1 MVKITND
8 VIIVFLMHY
17 LSFDDKDKLEDEFKE
32 VLDKLEKVYKIEIKG
47 NYKINVYKDKIYGV
61 ILEIKKDSEYY
72 DYFNTIDMTINII
85 DSDFLYEVNDYFNN
99 VKGDIYLY
107 NDKIYLDIYSK
118 EDLYKI
124 IESSRVIYK
133 ENHIRKNGK
142 KINNML

>member
-32 VLDKLEKVYKIEIKG
+32 VLDKLEKIYKIEIKG

-85 DSDFLYEVNDYFNN
+85 ESDFLYEVNDYFNN

-107 NDKIYLDIYSK
+107 NDKIYLDIDSK

-124 IESSRVIYK
+124 IESSKVIYK

-142 KINNML
+142 KLNNML